1 MAKEKIDKL
10 EEKKKELEQELQNI
24 QHELD
29 DSLDRVRSDVSSQ
42 LAPTQFIKR
51 HPLPV
56 VGLSVLAGFLLGN
69 KKSTESSGSSDS
81 GFSSVLVSEIKKLAT
96 KKGISLA
103 TDYIESILL
112 EKEEKSTSQSE
123 NGSVK
128 KD

>member
-29 DSLDRVRSDVSSQ
+29 DSLDKVRSDVSSQ

-69 KKSTESSGSSDS
+69 KNSNRISGSSDS
-81 GFSSVLVSEIKKLAT
+81 GFSSVLISEIKKLAT

>member
-1 MAKEKIDKL
+1 MAKEKIDQL
-10 EEKKKELEQELQNI
+10 EEKKKELEQELQSI

-29 DSLDRVRSDVSSQ
+29 DSLDKVRSDVSSQ
-42 LAPTQFIKR
+42 LAPTEFIKR

-69 KKSTESSGSSDS
+69 KNSSDSSGSSGS
-81 GFSSVLVSEIKKLAT
+81 RFNSVLLSEIKKLAT

-103 TDYIESILL
+103 TDYIESLLL
-112 EKEEKSTSQSE
+112 EKEERKTTQSE

>member
-10 EEKKKELEQELQNI
+10 EEKKKELEQELHDI

-29 DSLDRVRSDVSSQ
+29 DSLDKVRTDVSSQ
-42 LAPTQFIKR
+42 LAPTEFIRR

-56 VGLSVLAGFLLGN
+56 VGLSLLAGFLLGN
-69 KKSTESSGSSDS
+69 KNSRTSSDSSGS
-81 GFSSVLVSEIKKLAT
+81 GFSSVLLSEIKKLAT
-96 KKGISLA
+96 KKGISIA
-103 TDYIESILL
+103 TDYIESLLL
-112 EKEEKSTSQSE
+112 EEEDQKASQSE